1 MKKTEE
7 GLNLLMELAA
17 RDWTRARIIALK
29 IPSDKL
35 DCGTLIEFQQ
45 SSDSNVRNLAREL
58 ALKIPTDKLDCGTLI
73 EFQQS
78 SDSNVRNLARE
89 LALKIPTDKLDCGM
103 LIKFQQSS
111 DPNVR
116 NLARE
121 LLLLNFPD
129 TVVNNSKD
137 EELEQKILA
146 YFQ

>member
-1 MKKTEE
+1 MTNFKDVIDCGWNIPITIKHLVMIKTQKGFDLLEK
-7 GLNLLMELAA
+7 LVATNLPL
-17 RDWTRARIIALK
+17 ARII
-29 IPSDKL
+29 
-35 DCGTLIEFQQ
+35 
-45 SSDSNVRNLAREL
+45 

>member
-1 MKKTEE
+1 
-7 GLNLLMELAA
+7 MELAA

-35 DCGTLIEFQQ
+35 DYEILVEFQK
-45 SSDSNVRNLAREL
+45 SSYSGVQNLAWEL
-58 ALKIPTDKLDCGTLI
+58 LLKNFPDKLDYEILV
-73 EFQQS
+73 EFQKS
-78 SDSNVRNLARE
+78 SY
-89 LALKIPTDKLDCGM
+89 
-103 LIKFQQSS
+103 S
-111 DPNVR
+111 DVR

>member
-45 SSDSNVRNLAREL
+45 SSDSNVRNLGREL

-89 LALKIPTDKLDCGM
+89 LLLK
-103 LIKFQQSS
+103 
-111 DPNVR
+111 
-116 NLARE
+116 
-121 LLLLNFPD
+121 NFPD
-129 TVVNNSKD
+129 GLPDKSK
-137 EELEQKILA
+137 EEDAGSEERRILA